1 MPSFAKSRKKSRGK
15 RALVVEDEA
24 ILAAMIEDTLR
35 SSGFDHVTVAGST
48 EKALVLLR
56 EKLPDLVMLD
66 VHLRDRDD
74 GWAIAELLAE
84 LAPPRPQIIFSTGT
98 PEDIPPNIAEL
109 GLVLAKP
116 YAEDDLREAITHQPK
131 GIFSKLRRNS

>member
-1 MPSFAKSRKKSRGK
+1 MASFARKRKTKGKK
-15 RALVVEDEA
+15 RALVVEDET

-35 SSGFDHVTVAGST
+35 ENGFEHVTIAGST
-48 EKALVLLR
+48 ERALVLLR
-56 EKLPDLVMLD
+56 ERLPDLVMLD

-116 YAEDDLREAITHQPK
+116 YSDEDLQAAITQPRK
-131 GIFSKLRRNS
+131 GLLSKLRRNA